1 MEKVLEILQGIRS
14 DVDFM
19 NEKQLIDA
27 GILDSF
33 DIISLVGELNDEFD
47 IEIDAEDLEPKNFN
61 TVEAIVALVKRLQDE
76 A

>member
-1 MEKVLEILQGIRS
+1 MEKVLEILKGIRS

-27 GILDSF
+27 GVLDSF

-61 TVEAIVALVKRLQDE
+61 TVEAIVALVKRLQN
-76 A
+76 

>member
-27 GILDSF
+27 GVLDSF

-47 IEIDAEDLEPKNFN
+47 IEIDAEDLEPQNFN
-61 TVEAIVALVKRLQDE
+61 NVEAIVALVKRLQDE

>member
-1 MEKVLEILQGIRS
+1 MEKVLAILQGIRS
-14 DVDFM
+14 DVDFV

-27 GILDSF
+27 GVLDSF

-47 IEIDAEDLEPKNFN
+47 IEIDAEDLEPQNFN
-61 TVEAIVALVKRLQDE
+61 TVEAIVALVKKLQAE

>member
-27 GILDSF
+27 GVLDSF

-47 IEIDAEDLEPKNFN
+47 IEIDAEDLEPANFN

>member
-27 GILDSF
+27 GVLDSF

>member
-1 MEKVLEILQGIRS
+1 METVLEILKGIRS

-27 GILDSF
+27 GVLDSF

-47 IEIDAEDLEPKNFN
+47 IEIDAEDLEPQNFN
-61 TVEAIVALVKRLQDE
+61 TVEAIVALVKRLQD
-76 A
+76 